1 MENSRRRIKGAASG
15 EAGCGG
21 LRENAKTMIEA
32 LVLVFFLNAFL
43 LQSFAIPTAS
53 MEDNMLIGDHL
64 FANRAAYD
72 VAGQP
77 LDRLVFPMKRIGRGD
92 IVVFKAPPEIK
103 AGNLSRLMYVKRV
116 IGLAGD
122 LVRISGNRVFIN
134 GKPLDEP
141 YVFLKGLPSVP
152 ADFPPS
158 GRSDWEEGF
167 PEDYKA
173 CVVPTAD
180 GPAFRVPDGH
190 YFCMGDNRNISA
202 DSRVWGPL
210 PAANVIG
217 RPWRIYWSIAADSG
231 AGSRRG
237 PLGRLVDTVLR
248 FPARTRWNRLLKK
261 Y

>member
-1 MENSRRRIKGAASG
+1 MKDSRQREKSAAPDA
-15 EAGCGG
+15 AGRGG

-64 FANRAAYD
+64 FAGRAAYY
-72 VAGQP
+72 VASEP
-77 LDRLVFPMKRIGRGD
+77 VDRIVFPMKRIGRGD

-116 IGLAGD
+116 IGLPGD
-122 LVRISGNRVFIN
+122 LVRISDNRVFIN
-134 GKPLDEP
+134 GEPLAEP
-141 YVFLKGLPSVP
+141 YVFLKGMPSVP

-158 GRSDWEEGF
+158 DEGDWEPAF
-167 PEDYKA
+167 PEAYRS
-173 CVVPTAD
+173 CVVPTSG
-180 GPAFRVPDGH
+180 GPAFRVPEGH
-190 YFCMGDNRNISA
+190 YFCMGDNRNVSA

-210 PAANVIG
+210 PAELVIG
-217 RPWRIYWSIAADSG
+217 RPWRIYWSLASDSRLESPRS
-231 AGSRRG
+231 A
-237 PLGRLVDTVLR
+237 LGRLADTVVR
-248 FPARTRWNRLLKK
+248 FPARTRWKRLLKK